1 MIPGRNHDSARRF
14 YLVTVLIILVNSG
27 AFLGAGIAQSLD
39 GVILPAKTDI
49 FVRLQRTLNSKTASP
64 GDKFSTLVEVP
75 VTLDDQIII
84 PVGSYM
90 LGHVASKETAGYLEG
105 KANLVLVFDTV
116 ILRNGVTRQLRAH
129 VQSAEGYESN
139 PESEEG
145 ELVAGGNQG
154 EEVAVGAA
162 TGAVVGLIT
171 AGTAHVFSRGN
182 PRAFEIGPGIGAAGG
197 ALLGLLKKGEEVELR
212 RGTSLTIQL
221 QDEVEFVKPEP
232 RSRGQRL
239 SPEP

>member
-1 MIPGRNHDSARRF
+1 MF
-14 YLVTVLIILVNSG
+14 YQIALLVIFS
-27 AFLGAGIAQSLD
+27 AFLGTGVAQSLD

-49 FVRLQRTLNSKTASP
+49 FVRLQRSLNSKTVSP
-64 GDKFSTLVEVP
+64 GDKFATLVEVP
-75 VTLDDQIII
+75 VAVDDRIVI

-90 LGHVASKETAGYLEG
+90 LGHVSSKETAGYIEG

-162 TGAVVGLIT
+162 TGAVIGLIT
-171 AGTAHVFSRGN
+171 AGTAQVFGRGG
-182 PRAFEIGPGIGAAGG
+182 PRAFELGPGIGAAGG
-197 ALLGLLKKGEEVELR
+197 ALLGLLKKGEEVELP
-212 RGTSLTIQL
+212 RGSSLTIQL
-221 QDEVEFVKPEP
+221 QEEVEFVKPQP

-239 SPEP
+239 DKQP

>member
-1 MIPGRNHDSARRF
+1 MSYQRVLLLIGFLIFSSVASAQ
-14 YLVTVLIILVNSG
+14 N
-27 AFLGAGIAQSLD
+27 LD

-49 FVRLQRTLNSKTASP
+49 YVRLQRSLNSKTVSP

-75 VTLDDQIII
+75 VTVDDQIVI
-84 PVGSYM
+84 PVGSYL

-105 KANLVLVFDTV
+105 KANLVLIFDTV
-116 ILRNGVTRQLRAH
+116 ILRNGVTRQLRAY

-139 PESEEG
+139 PENEDG

-154 EEVAVGAA
+154 EEVAAGAA
-162 TGAVVGLIT
+162 TGAVIGLIT
-171 AGTAHVFSRGN
+171 AGTAHVFSHGN

-197 ALLGLLKKGEEVELR
+197 ALLGLLKKGDEVELP

-232 RSRGQRL
+232 RSRGQTL
-239 SPEP
+239 SPEQ

>member
-1 MIPGRNHDSARRF
+1 MLYQIALLM
-14 YLVTVLIILVNSG
+14 LVFS
-27 AFLGAGIAQSLD
+27 AFLGTGIAESLD
-39 GVILPAKTDI
+39 VVILPAKTDI
-49 FVRLQRTLNSKTASP
+49 FVRLQRSLNSKTVSP

-75 VTLDDQIII
+75 VTLDDQIVI

-90 LGHVASKETAGYLEG
+90 LGHVASKETAGYFEG

-129 VQSAEGYESN
+129 VQSAEGYQSN

-162 TGAVVGLIT
+162 TGAVIGLIT
-171 AGTAHVFSRGN
+171 AGTAQVFSRGH
-182 PRAFEIGPGIGAAGG
+182 PRAFEIGPGVGAAGG
-197 ALLGLLKKGEEVELR
+197 ALLGLLKKGDEVELS

-221 QDEVEFVKPEP
+221 QDEVEFVKPQP
-232 RSRGQRL
+232 RSQGQRL
-239 SPEP
+239 SIQP

>member
-1 MIPGRNHDSARRF
+1 MLYKFALFILGCGFFSE
-14 YLVTVLIILVNSG
+14 TIIS
-27 AFLGAGIAQSLD
+27 QSLD

-49 FVRLQRTLNSKTASP
+49 FVRLQRSLNSKTVSP

-75 VTLDDQIII
+75 VTLDDRIVI

-90 LGHVASKETAGYLEG
+90 LGHVASKETAGYIEG

-139 PESEEG
+139 PESEDG

-154 EEVAVGAA
+154 EEVAVGAT
-162 TGAVVGLIT
+162 TGAVIGLIT
-171 AGTAHVFSRGN
+171 AGTATVFSRGN

-197 ALLGLLKKGEEVELR
+197 ALLALLKKGDEVELR
-212 RGTSLTIQL
+212 RGTSLTVQL
-221 QDEVEFVKPEP
+221 QDEVEFVKPQP

-239 SPEP
+239 DTSP

>member
-1 MIPGRNHDSARRF
+1 MFFRLKLLFLSFAFCSG
-14 YLVTVLIILVNSG
+14 TVLS
-27 AFLGAGIAQSLD
+27 QSLD
-39 GVILPAKTDI
+39 GIILPAKTDI
-49 FVRLQRTLNSKTASP
+49 FVRLQKSLNSKTVTP

-75 VTLDDQIII
+75 VTQDDRIVI

-90 LGHVASKETAGYLEG
+90 LGHVASKETAGYIEG

-145 ELVAGGNQG
+145 ELVAAGNQG
-154 EEVAVGAA
+154 EEVAVGAT
-162 TGAVVGLIT
+162 TGAVIGLIT
-171 AGTAHVFSRGN
+171 AGTATVFSRGN

-197 ALLGLLKKGEEVELR
+197 ALLALLKRGDEVELR

-221 QDEVEFVKPEP
+221 QDEVEFVKPQP
-232 RSRGQRL
+232 RPHKQRL
-239 SPEP
+239 DSSP

>member
-1 MIPGRNHDSARRF
+1 LFSFIAFVGT
-14 YLVTVLIILVNSG
+14 VT
-27 AFLGAGIAQSLD
+27 AQSLD

-49 FVRLQRTLNSKTASP
+49 FVRLQRSLNSKTVSP

-75 VTLDDQIII
+75 VTLDDRIVI

-90 LGHVASKETAGYLEG
+90 LGHVASKETAGYIEG

-116 ILRNGVTRQLRAH
+116 ILRNGITRQLRAH

-139 PESEEG
+139 PESEDG
-145 ELVAGGNQG
+145 ELVAGGSQG
-154 EEVAVGAA
+154 EEVAVGAT
-162 TGAVVGLIT
+162 TGAVIGLIT
-171 AGTAHVFSRGN
+171 AGTATVFNRGN

-197 ALLGLLKKGEEVELR
+197 ALLALLKKGDEVELR

-221 QDEVEFVKPEP
+221 QDEVEFVKPQA
-232 RSRGQRL
+232 RTRNR
-239 SPEP
+239 

>member
-1 MIPGRNHDSARRF
+1 MGMLF
-14 YLVTVLIILVNSG
+14 QTVLVLIVFSS
-27 AFLGAGIAQSLD
+27 FLGTGLAQSLD

-49 FVRLQRTLNSKTASP
+49 FVRLQRSLNSKTVSP

-75 VTLDDQIII
+75 VTVDDQIVV
-84 PVGSYM
+84 PVGSYL
-90 LGHVASKETAGYLEG
+90 LGHVASKETAGYFEG
-105 KANLVLVFDTV
+105 KASLVLVFDSV
-116 ILRNGVTRQLRAH
+116 ILPNGVTRQLRAH
-129 VQSAEGYESN
+129 VQSAEGYDSN

-145 ELVAGGNQG
+145 ELVADGNQA

-162 TGAVVGLIT
+162 TGAVIGLIT
-171 AGTAHVFSRGN
+171 AGTAQVFGHAN

-197 ALLGLLKKGEEVELR
+197 ALLGLLKKGEEVELS

>member
-1 MIPGRNHDSARRF
+1 MCYRI
-14 YLVTVLIILVNSG
+14 IILFLSFA
-27 AFLGAGIAQSLD
+27 AFLGTVLAQNLD

-49 FVRLQRTLNSKTASP
+49 FVRLQRSINSKTVSP

-75 VTLDDQIII
+75 VTQDDRIVI
-84 PVGSYM
+84 PVGSYL
-90 LGHVASKETAGYLEG
+90 LGHVASKETAGYVEG

-145 ELVAGGNQG
+145 ELVAGGSQG

-162 TGAVVGLIT
+162 TGAVIGLVT
-171 AGTAHVFSRGN
+171 AGTAHVFSRGH
-182 PRAFEIGPGIGAAGG
+182 PRAFEIGPAIGAAGG

-212 RGTSLTIQL
+212 RGASLTIQL
-221 QDEVEFVKPEP
+221 QDEVEFVKP
-232 RSRGQRL
+232 RARAQNQSLNSR
-239 SPEP
+239 P